1 MSLRGA
7 MPAVRRLAAILAA
20 DVAGYSRLMGADEE
34 GTHERLKAHLAELV
48 DPKIGEHHGRIV
60 KNTGDGLLAEFA
72 SVVDALRCAAEAQA
86 GMTERNAAAPADQRI
101 EFRIGIHQGDVV
113 VEDHDIFGDAVN
125 VAARLEALAEPGGIC
140 VSARVRG
147 DATGKLDLAF
157 EDMGQQ
163 QLKNIGRPI
172 RVYAVRL
179 RGVVNPL
186 APDVP
191 ATPLVP
197 QAIAPRLSI
206 VVLPFANLSN
216 DPEQQYFA
224 DGITEDLT
232 TDLSR
237 LAGMVVISRTTAFTY
252 RNKPID
258 IRQIGREL
266 NVRFVLEGSIRRSG
280 DRIRCNA
287 QLIDAESD
295 SHIWA
300 DRFDLLA
307 QDLLWLQDEVTGR
320 IAIALNLELVKLEAA
335 RRSEN
340 PDAFEYILRARA
352 AYNRDSTRERFAETI
367 SLCESALALDPSSIQ
382 AKGFLAQTL
391 AGRVL
396 DQMTE
401 TPAADLA
408 RAEALITDVLATSPR
423 DPVGHF
429 ARGQVL
435 RARGQFDAAI
445 PEYES
450 AVALNRNWVAAIAAL
465 GQCKFLAGAIEQA
478 IPAQEQAV
486 RLSPRDPHLPN
497 WYWRIGMVH
506 LLKARV
512 DDAISWLEKARSA
525 NPRLAGPRA
534 WLAAAYALAGNGEG
548 AAAELVEA
556 RRLSGDNR
564 YATAANFKRA
574 NALGAKLQA
583 LAEETF
589 FAGLRKAGMP
599 EE

>member
-1 MSLRGA
+1 MA
-7 MPAVRRLAAILAA
+7 TTTATRRLAAILAA
-20 DVAGYSRLMGADEE
+20 DVVGYSRLMGSDEE
-34 GTHERLKAHLAELV
+34 GTHERVKAHLVELI
-48 DPKIGEHHGRIV
+48 DPKIREHHGRIV
-60 KNTGDGLLAEFA
+60 KTTGDGVLAEFA
-72 SVVDALRCAAEAQA
+72 SVVDALRCAAVVQA
-86 GMTERNAAAPADQRI
+86 AMTERNAAAPADQRI

-113 VEDHDIFGDAVN
+113 VEDYDIFGDAVN

-147 DATGKLDLAF
+147 DAAGKLDLAF

-163 QLKNIGRPI
+163 QLKNIARPI

-179 RGVVNPL
+179 RAVTNLL

-191 ATPLVP
+191 AVPLLP
-197 QAIAPRLSI
+197 QPIVPRLSI
-206 VVLPFANLSN
+206 VVLPFTNLGN

-252 RNKPID
+252 RNKSID

-266 NVRFVLEGSIRRSG
+266 KVRYVLEGSIRRSG

-287 QLIDAESD
+287 QLIDAETD

-300 DRFDLLA
+300 ERFDLLA

-320 IAIALNLELVKLEAA
+320 IAIALDLELVKLEAA
-335 RRSEN
+335 RPSEK
-340 PDAFEYILRARA
+340 PDAFDYILRARA
-352 AYNRDSTRERFAETI
+352 AYNQDSTRESFAEAI
-367 SLCESALALDPSSIQ
+367 SFCESALALDSASIQ
-382 AKGFLAQTL
+382 ARGLLARTL
-391 AGRVL
+391 TARVL
-396 DQMTE
+396 EQMSDA
-401 TPAADLA
+401 PAADLE
-408 RAEALITDVLATSPR
+408 RGNALISDVLAASPR
-423 DPVGHF
+423 DQVAHL
-429 ARGQVL
+429 ARAQLL
-435 RARGQFDAAI
+435 RAQGRFDAAI
-445 PEYES
+445 PAYER
-450 AVALNRNWVAAIAAL
+450 AVALDRNCVTAVAAL
-465 GQCKFLAGAIEQA
+465 GQCKFLAGAIEEA
-478 IPAQEQAV
+478 IPAQEQAI
-486 RLSPRDPHLPN
+486 RLSPRDRHLPN

-506 LLKARV
+506 LLKARI
-512 DDAISWLEKARSA
+512 DDAISWLEQARSA
-525 NPRLAGPRA
+525 NPRLAGPHA
-534 WLAAAYALAGNGEG
+534 WLAAAYALAGNSEG
-548 AAAELVEA
+548 ATAELVEA

-564 YATAANFKRA
+564 YATVANFKRA
-574 NALGAKLQA
+574 NALGAKPQA